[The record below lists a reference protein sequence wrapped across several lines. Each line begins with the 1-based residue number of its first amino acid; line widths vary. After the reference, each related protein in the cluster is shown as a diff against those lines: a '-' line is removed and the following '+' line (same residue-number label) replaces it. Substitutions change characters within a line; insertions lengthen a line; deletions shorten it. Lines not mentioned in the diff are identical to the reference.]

1 MMKKAIIYIITD
13 IIILSSLLLAII
25 VPDSEWLIWIIMP
38 VLILSIIGIVYYLSI
53 LCLDILSNEEVIYE
67 YCKPL
72 KESEE
77 DNVWY
82 FNPAW

>member
-38 VLILSIIGIVYYLSI
+38 VLILSIIGIVYYFSI

-72 KESEE
+72 KEGEE
-77 DNVWY
+77 DNV
-82 FNPAW
+82 

>member
-38 VLILSIIGIVYYLSI
+38 VLILSITGIVYHFSI

-72 KESEE
+72 NESEE
-77 DNVWY
+77 DNV
-82 FNPAW
+82 